1 MAVQWK
7 PSGYGTL
14 TPYLI
19 VRGAG
24 EAMEFYKKIFGAVE
38 RMRMP
43 MPDGRIVHAE
53 MQLGDSVLMLADEMI
68 EMGARSPATVG
79 GTPVGLC
86 LYVKDVD
93 AVYHKALQA
102 GAKSERA
109 PTDQFY
115 GDRSARVRDPFGHQW
130 TLMTHIED
138 VSPEEMQRRMQSMP
152 KPS

>member
-1 MAVQWK
+1 MAVEWK

-14 TPYLI
+14 IPYLI

-24 EAMEFYKKIFGAVE
+24 EAIEFYKKVFGAEE

-43 MPDGRIVHAE
+43 MPDGRIGHAE
-53 MQLGDSVLMLADEMI
+53 MQLGESVLMLADEML
-68 EMGARSPATVG
+68 EMGVRSPKTVG
-79 GTPVGLC
+79 GTSVGMC

-93 AVYHKALQA
+93 AVYNKALQA
-102 GAKSERA
+102 GAISEKA
-109 PTDQFY
+109 PKDQFY
-115 GDRSARVRDPFGHQW
+115 GDRSATVRDPFGHQW
-130 TLMTHIED
+130 TIMTHIED